1 MSMYYINVD
10 IPVMN
15 YDSPIRKRII
25 MSTAGRK
32 GEASKYILL
41 VS

>member
-1 MSMYYINVD
+1 MYYINVD

-25 MSTAGRK
+25 MSTAERK
-32 GEASKYILL
+32 L
-41 VS
+41 VTWQ